1 VWLFNTIENLST
13 KRSKSPV
20 TKKPLYAACNKEA
33 PNKEKTLE
41 EETTMIATLNKSKT
55 ALTINRQEFKL
66 ALSKIGEGIDKQIAS
81 LKKAKQSYDAAEIA
95 REVISEANIFEA
107 IIEGFNEAEET
118 NLKLHD
124 ITNLEVAQ
132 GWIDEFLEKYSAL

>member
-1 VWLFNTIENLST
+1 
-13 KRSKSPV
+13 
-20 TKKPLYAACNKEA
+20 
-33 PNKEKTLE
+33 
-41 EETTMIATLNKSKT
+41 MIATLNKYKT

-66 ALSKIGEGIDKQIAS
+66 ALAKIGAGIDKQIAS
-81 LKKAKQSYDAAEIA
+81 LKKARQSYDAEEIA

-118 NLKLHD
+118 SLKLTD

-132 GWIDEFLEKYSAL
+132 SWIDDFLEKYKEI

>member
-1 VWLFNTIENLST
+1 MRLGFYQDVEYS
-13 KRSKSPV
+13 SPQ
-20 TKKPLYAACNKEA
+20 KKKESI
-33 PNKEKTLE
+33 
-41 EETTMIATLNKSKT
+41 MIATLNKSKT

-66 ALSKIGEGIDKQIAS
+66 ALGKIGEGIDKQIAS

-118 NLKLHD
+118 NLKLTD

-132 GWIDEFLEKYSAL
+132 GWIDEFLEKYSDI